1 MSQDEPTDEPNS
13 STPDAVAKNGNEGTI
28 IQPSV
33 PRWYWAI
40 GIIALIWNLMGCD
53 VLLMELFYQEE
64 MMGDFTEAQKEWS
77 RSFGAWVYV
86 LWGISVFSGIAG
98 SINLLRRKKV
108 ARVFL
113 DLSFASIFIQMGYTM
128 VIAGGLKVM
137 GPTGAIMPL
146 IIVFIAVV
154 LLWFVRYAER
164 REWLR
169 A

>member
-1 MSQDEPTDEPNS
+1 
-13 STPDAVAKNGNEGTI
+13 
-28 IQPSV
+28 
-33 PRWYWAI
+33 
-40 GIIALIWNLMGCD
+40 
-53 VLLMELFYQEE
+53 
-64 MMGDFTEAQKEWS
+64 MMVDFTEAQKEWS
-77 RSFGAWVYV
+77 RSFGAWVCV